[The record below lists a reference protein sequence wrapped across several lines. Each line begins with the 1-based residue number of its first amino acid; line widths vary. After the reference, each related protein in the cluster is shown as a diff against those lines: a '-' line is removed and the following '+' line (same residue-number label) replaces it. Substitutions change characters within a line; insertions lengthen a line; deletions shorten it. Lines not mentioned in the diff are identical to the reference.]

1 MEAIISPLRQDIIE
15 AFTATGP
22 CPIKRIAL
30 ELGKSA
36 DSIYYHVRKLLDVGL
51 LRHIETRRTKRRDEA
66 IYDVPS
72 DKLELSYNLDDPS
85 IADAMRR
92 IAASMLRR
100 ASKYFDAATE
110 LESVEPTGPERN
122 FRVMSGMAWLTK
134 KDLREVN
141 RHFNAIIELTGKP
154 RSREADQLCA
164 ITGVISPVEPQ
175 PVRRGEGG

>member
-1 MEAIISPLRQDIIE
+1 MATRNPQKKSARQAKTTLSTRQQMEAIISPLRQDIIE
-15 AFTATGP
+15 AFTAAGP

-72 DKLELSYNLDDPS
+72 EKLELSYNLDDPS

-100 ASKYFDAATE
+100 ASKYFDAATAGK
-110 LESVEPTGPERN
+110 SHC
-122 FRVMSGMAWLTK
+122 SSA
-134 KDLREVN
+134 
-141 RHFNAIIELTGKP
+141 NA
-154 RSREADQLCA
+154 C
-164 ITGVISPVEPQ
+164 
-175 PVRRGEGG
+175 